1 MMVVPEAW
9 VDVGDGV
16 LTRGL
21 CVRGARGQA
30 MQGSLAWWAEGFA
43 GRKGAMGLGVML
55 GLARPDN
62 VGEAV
67 GLLGN

>member
-1 MMVVPEAW
+1 MLGERT
-9 VDVGDGV
+9 VGRGLACAEV
-16 LTRGL
+16 LTWAMQE
-21 CVRGARGQA
+21 VQGQA
-30 MQGSLAWWAEGFA
+30 MPGSLAWWAEGFA